1 MIIGSAREIPPGDI
15 PSRFLGVGGNAIE
28 PPDPAWWSSRQAGLI
43 GGIGGSVFGC
53 LGALI
58 GILGGRGKARRFVV
72 GLLWAIATSGT
83 LSLVTGVVALICS
96 QPYHVYYPLVLGG
109 GLLVIIPLSL
119 LRTLRRR
126 YAQIEL
132 RKMSA
137 MDAG

>member
-1 MIIGSAREIPPGDI
+1 M
-15 PSRFLGVGGNAIE
+15 
-28 PPDPAWWSSRQAGLI
+28 
-43 GGIGGSVFGC
+43 
-53 LGALI
+53 
-58 GILGGRGKARRFVV
+58 V